1 VFVQCDSLWTKR
13 EETAFHGT
21 FQIFDFFSN
30 LIGTK
35 VIHQRESGQSSV
47 FYFSRCNEGTGSG
60 TEDKKI
66 LDSSESRLAVTRR
79 FCQFFSCRQ
88 GSQTNNEG
96 QYHLPIRSSWQKI
109 ETDCQRG
116 DAGRIK
122 NLFCSFSNRKYVV
135 FF

>member
-1 VFVQCDSLWTKR
+1 LSSAITVDEAVKKR
-13 EETAFHGT
+13 PFTERFR
-21 FQIFDFFSN
+21 FLIFFSN

-35 VIHQRESGQSSV
+35 VIHQCESGQSSGL
-47 FYFSRCNEGTGSG
+47 YFFRCNEGTGSG

-109 ETDCQRG
+109 ETDCERG